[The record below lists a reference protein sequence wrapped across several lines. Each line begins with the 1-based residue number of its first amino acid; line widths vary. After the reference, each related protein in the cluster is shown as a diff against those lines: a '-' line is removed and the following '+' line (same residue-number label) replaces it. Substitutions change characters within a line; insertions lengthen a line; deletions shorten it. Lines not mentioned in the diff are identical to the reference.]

1 MVIEGYEITMQEQR
15 IDDNKEV
22 KDKILGKNGKILTEE
37 IEDGFFWTATGK
49 EGSNWE
55 FTYIGKQR
63 QSTIDYGMVNVQAE
77 QKIEYFKIEERM
89 ESDHLQ
95 ITL

>member
-37 IEDGFFWTATGK
+37 IEDGFF
-49 EGSNWE
+49 
-55 FTYIGKQR
+55 
-63 QSTIDYGMVNVQAE
+63 
-77 QKIEYFKIEERM
+77 
-89 ESDHLQ
+89 
-95 ITL
+95 